1 MWTQTER
8 MKVSTAVIGKMKMMR
23 NGESWRDSWVERN
36 ADDEQDDVRAFYAAP
51 HHRLR
56 GKRKRKTLL
65 NKGKSKKSSMWSKV
79 WTKDKTD
86 GCLIISVSMVTAKAL
101 VKHGETSASSRQS
114 NGKKWNGWKRRLAPV
129 IQHGLRKQLEEMA
142 HIWVP
147 NENPET

>member
-79 WTKDKTD
+79 WTKDKKD
-86 GCLIISVSMVTAKAL
+86 GCLIVSVSMVTAKAL
-101 VKHGETSASSRQS
+101 VKHGERHQPRVVRVMERSGMGGKGDSLQS
-114 NGKKWNGWKRRLAPV
+114 YS
-129 IQHGLRKQLEEMA
+129 MA
-142 HIWVP
+142 
-147 NENPET
+147 